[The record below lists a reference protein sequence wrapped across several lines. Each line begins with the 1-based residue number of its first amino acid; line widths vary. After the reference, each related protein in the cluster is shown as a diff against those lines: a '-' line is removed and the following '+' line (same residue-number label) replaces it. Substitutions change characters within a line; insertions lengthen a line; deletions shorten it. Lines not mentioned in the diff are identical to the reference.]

1 MAEKLRNANP
11 EAFKN
16 ILGRLIEANNRGM
29 WEADSDMLD
38 KLQVSKWADLTLND
52 FEPCGTENV
61 WDQGRN
67 KALAVFYVPTTPE
80 TLHPRF

>member
-38 KLQVSKWADLTLND
+38 KLQVSN
-52 FEPCGTENV
+52 
-61 WDQGRN
+61 
-67 KALAVFYVPTTPE
+67 
-80 TLHPRF
+80 